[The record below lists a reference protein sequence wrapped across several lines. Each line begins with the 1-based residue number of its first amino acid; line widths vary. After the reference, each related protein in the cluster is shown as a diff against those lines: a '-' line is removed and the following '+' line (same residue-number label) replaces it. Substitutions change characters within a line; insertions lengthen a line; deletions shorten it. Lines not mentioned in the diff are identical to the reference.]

1 MEEVITTVRFYL
13 HNLVLLELFF
23 IKDYNILNVGRYAP
37 YKSYIKS
44 AEHCMSLLNI
54 GLKELALERED
65 AGVFE
70 TEIKSCKA
78 MKALSKEAQ
87 KPTSLKVRQY
97 SQQERKLNAYIFYV

>member
-44 AEHCMSLLNI
+44 AERCMSLLNI
-54 GLKELALERED
+54 GLKDLALER
-65 AGVFE
+65 
-70 TEIKSCKA
+70 
-78 MKALSKEAQ
+78 
-87 KPTSLKVRQY
+87 
-97 SQQERKLNAYIFYV
+97 